1 VLGTLPG
8 SVLASGL
15 LFLALPDAALLAAA
29 ALTAFFFALFLK
41 RRYDIAVVF
50 LTLMVVLL
58 TEIGGPPSWQL
69 TFERLACTLAGGGL
83 ALLAAHIFWPAWEKD
98 RFQPLMSQALLAGRE
113 YIKLL
118 CHRLRE
124 GTGRGPELIPAKKK
138 SRNSPGE
145 LRTFGV

>member
-1 VLGTLPG
+1 MIVKRHP
-8 SVLASGL
+8 LAGL
-15 LFLALPDAALLAAA
+15 VKLAKEWQPDLARA
-29 ALTAFFFALFLK
+29 
-41 RRYDIAVVF
+41 
-50 LTLMVVLL
+50 
-58 TEIGGPPSWQL
+58 EIGGPKSWQL